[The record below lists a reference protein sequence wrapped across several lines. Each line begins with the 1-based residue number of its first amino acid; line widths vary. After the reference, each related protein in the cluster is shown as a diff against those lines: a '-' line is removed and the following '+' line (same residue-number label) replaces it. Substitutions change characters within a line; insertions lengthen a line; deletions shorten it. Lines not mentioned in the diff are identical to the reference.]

1 MPEGGIHAGPEPGRF
16 LKPGEYKSKGAA
28 GKSVIAKATV
38 GLSKTV
44 TPGKKEASG
53 TATGSSPAPAAAP
66 AAKPTRGRKPKAT
79 AAPAAGPNHPG
90 VSTATNGTG
99 EGSSEGK
106 PLGRFQA
113 AALGK
118 INNVMEHPF
127 FKAVSEKAASDRQAV
142 ADAEAAKKQEAA
154 DAEASKNQQW
164 YDRQNHAHKNLTERM
179 SLQAKLAEEKAAA
192 AHARKLEL
200 LNSRQQAGAKPVVA
214 PTAGSSPFSPGSKGT
229 LDLGTMTGGTA
240 AAPAAAPVAE
250 PAAKP
255 ARGRKP
261 KAAAP
266 AETPVETPA
275 TPAPANKPARG
286 KAAVKPGTPS
296 TGGIMSKFDA
306 SR

>member
-38 GLSKTV
+38 GLSKIV

-127 FKAVSEKAASDRQAV
+127 FKAVSERAATDRQAA
-142 ADAEAAKKQEAA
+142 ADAEAAAKQEP
-154 DAEASKNQQW
+154 
-164 YDRQNHAHKNLTERM
+164 YDRLNHAHGLQTERM
-179 SLQAKLAEEKAAA
+179 NLQAKLAEEKAAA
-192 AHARKLEL
+192 DHARRLDL
-200 LNSRQQAGAKPVVA
+200 LNAKQQAGAKPVAA

-250 PAAKP
+250 PVAKP

-261 KAAAP
+261 KATAAPTTEAPAAAP
-266 AETPVETPA
+266 ATTPA
-275 TPAPANKPARG
+275 AFSAD
-286 KAAVKPGTPS
+286 VKPGVPKT
-296 TGGIMSKFDA
+296 TGLHSKFDA
-306 SR
+306 AR